1 MSHLFQAVVIVCLVL
16 LLVACGSREQVDGP
30 GRSLD
35 GRVIDVPQP
44 RPEPLARYGNHS
56 PYTVLGRTYHVL
68 PTAEGYVERGD
79 ASWYGS
85 KFHGRLTSS
94 GEPFDMYEV
103 SAAHKTLP
111 LPTWVEVTNLR
122 NGRTLVIRVNDRG
135 PFKSGRI
142 IDLSYAAAHKLDV
155 INDGTAPVEV
165 RAITFDGHTPQ
176 TGITP
181 RSVPVELQV
190 GAFSDRDRA
199 REIREQL
206 EDAGINRVDLDRA
219 RSGGNTVW
227 RVRVGPIRDRE
238 RATEVVQRLIDLGFG
253 KPMFI
258 YR

>member
-1 MSHLFQAVVIVCLVL
+1 MIRLLWLAVAAAIL
-16 LLVACGSREQVDGP
+16 LLLAACGGRELVDGP
-30 GRSLD
+30 GGSLD
-35 GRVIDVPQP
+35 GRTIAVPQP
-44 RPEPLARYGNHS
+44 RPEPLSRYGNHS

-68 PTAEGYVERGD
+68 PTAAGYVERGD

-122 NGRTLVIRVNDRG
+122 NGRTLVVRVNDRG

-142 IDLSYAAAHKLDV
+142 IDLSYAAAYKLDV
-155 INDGTAPVEV
+155 LNDGTAPVEV

-190 GAFSDRDRA
+190 GAFSDRSRA
-199 REIREQL
+199 REVREQL
-206 EDAGINRVDLDRA
+206 EDAGINRVDVDRA

-227 RVRVGPIRDRE
+227 RVRVGPIRDRD
-238 RATEVVQRLIDLGFG
+238 RATDVVQRLMDLGFG

>member
-1 MSHLFQAVVIVCLVL
+1 MVYLFRLVAIAGL
-16 LLVACGSREQVDGP
+16 LLLLAACGGREQLDGP
-30 GRSLD
+30 GGSLD
-35 GRVIDVPQP
+35 GRTIAVPEP

-68 PTAEGYVERGD
+68 PSAVGYVERGD

-135 PFKSGRI
+135 PFKQGRI
-142 IDLSYAAAHKLDV
+142 IDLSYAAAYKLDV
-155 INDGTAPVEV
+155 LNDGTAPVEV

-176 TGITP
+176 TGIRP

-190 GAFSDRDRA
+190 GAFSDRSRA
-199 REIREQL
+199 RAVRAQL
-206 EDAGINRVDLDRA
+206 EDAGIRRVDVDRA

-227 RVRVGPIRDRE
+227 RVRVGPIRDRD
-238 RATEVVQRLIDLGFG
+238 RATDVVQRLIDLGFG